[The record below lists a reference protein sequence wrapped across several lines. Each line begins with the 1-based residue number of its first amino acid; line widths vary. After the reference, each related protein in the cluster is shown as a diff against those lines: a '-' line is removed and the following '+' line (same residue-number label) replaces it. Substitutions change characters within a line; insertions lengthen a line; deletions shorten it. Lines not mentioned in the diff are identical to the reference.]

1 MTKGMMIVNGV
12 ADDGGSRWDGD
23 QSELV
28 GAIIAVAQRRGLSK
42 RRLWRNSRPVS
53 AKPGKGSDLDRF
65 VPVLHA
71 GRFAVAVAAEA
82 RMRCGGMLAPTVF
95 LKRSMPLFSL
105 AGAFRVR
112 RLW

>member
-28 GAIIAVAQRRGLSK
+28 GAIIAVAQRRGLSR
-42 RRLWRNSRPVS
+42 RRLWRNSRPAS
-53 AKPGKGSDLDRF
+53 AARGKGSDLDRF
-65 VPVLHA
+65 VPGLQA
-71 GRFAVAVAAEA
+71 GRYAAAMVAEA
-82 RMRCGGMLAPTVF
+82 GMRYGGLLAPIVF